1 MGGNESKSH
10 SRRKETT
17 STGFLGRGRHIKY
30 YTNILVGEINGRTI
44 GREIIKRCGHEG
56 HHPYLGG
63 ADKATLRFLRAANS
77 FIPDAEDDGAD
88 MKNAAFILRQPGR
101 EFVLKSGNGDWEYDF
116 CEDSDGEIY
125 GRCIRQPL
133 LRYAYD
139 KAKSAVVRIFQFAF
153 SWVPSLLGGV
163 FQALTEK

>member
-1 MGGNESKSH
+1 M
-10 SRRKETT
+10 T
-17 STGFLGRGRHIKY
+17 SVFYGFKLQY
-30 YTNILVGEINGRTI
+30 YTNKLVGEINGRTI

-133 LRYAYD
+133 LRYAYNT
-139 KAKSAVVRIFQFAF
+139 AKKKVERIFEFA
-153 SWVPSLLGGV
+153 SSLVPILLGGGLL
-163 FQALTEK
+163 ALR